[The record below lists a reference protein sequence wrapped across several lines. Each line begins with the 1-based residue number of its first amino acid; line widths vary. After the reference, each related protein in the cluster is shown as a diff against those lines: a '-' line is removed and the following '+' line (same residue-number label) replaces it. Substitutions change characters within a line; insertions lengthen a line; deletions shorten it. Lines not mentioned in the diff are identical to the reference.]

1 MGKTLLR
8 LGCTSSHRDQLIA
21 GVWKPAFLCL
31 TFRRDLAAIL
41 LVSAQQF
48 QPVVNEQTSRVCWAV
63 IWAAAASCCRD
74 SIIPV
79 HLKADRK
86 F

>member
-21 GVWKPAFLCL
+21 GVWKPAFLHL

-41 LVSAQQF
+41 LVSAQQL
-48 QPVVNEQTSRVCWAV
+48 QPVVNEQPEFAGQ
-63 IWAAAASCCRD
+63 
-74 SIIPV
+74 
-79 HLKADRK
+79 
-86 F
+86 